1 MAQARNPGDAPQSS
15 VPRSRSKSFHHV
27 FVRSLFGDL
36 TPFLRA
42 LVERLG
48 EAVDSAG
55 GQDMQVLVVEDE
67 APIRMLVCDMLEAA
81 GYMCIEAA
89 DAAEAL
95 VLLDIGLCR
104 PDILVTDFNLGP
116 GLNGQALAAE
126 VSRKLPG
133 LAVTFV
139 TGNSEAFDDYR
150 LRPWERL
157 VAKPFSGPE
166 LVEAVSGL
174 RPPHRIDPLGA
185 ASTRREPITDQ
196 SAEIRAEHV

>member
-1 MAQARNPGDAPQSS
+1 M
-15 VPRSRSKSFHHV
+15 
-27 FVRSLFGDL
+27 
-36 TPFLRA
+36 
-42 LVERLG
+42 
-48 EAVDSAG
+48 
-55 GQDMQVLVVEDE
+55 LVVEDE

-95 VLLDIGLCR
+95 ILLDIGLCR

-174 RPPHRIDPLGA
+174 RPPHQIDPLGA
-185 ASTRREPITDQ
+185 ASARREPITGQ
-196 SAEIRAEHV
+196 SAEIQRNTLDRAERYRSVLRWSPDFGQAGKLSSPVRRTDRG